1 MGAFYRMGT
10 SVACAGGRGW
20 TDCGAVLL
28 CYWLLL
34 AHTGM
39 ESHLLTVRYDDAR
52 RVRRLSYA
60 LPSASKKLA
69 PATGGFIMQP
79 RTNLFEGH

>member
-10 SVACAGGRGW
+10 SVARVGGRGW
-20 TDCGAVLL
+20 TYCGAVLL
-28 CYWLLL
+28 CYWLRL

-39 ESHLLTVRYDDAR
+39 ESHLLTMRYDDAR
-52 RVRRLSYA
+52 RVRRLSHA